1 MYTEIELTTSP
12 GENLI
17 NITEKIR
24 QVVRDSNIQEGLCVL
39 FVPHTTAG
47 ITINSAMD
55 VATLKDIVSEMHRLI
70 PTRVDF
76 HHNYDT
82 PADAAGHIKSTL
94 VGNNVSLLVV
104 GGELL
109 LGNSQ
114 SVLFFEFDG
123 PRSRHVFVSVLP
135 DSR

>member
-1 MYTEIELTTSP
+1 MYTKIELTTSP
-12 GENLI
+12 GENLL

-24 QVVRDSNIQEGLCVL
+24 QVVHDSTIQEGLCVL

-55 VATLKDIVSEMHRLI
+55 MATLDDIVSEMHRLI
-70 PTRVDF
+70 PIRVDF
-76 HHNYDT
+76 HHIYDT

-123 PRSRHVFVSVLP
+123 PRSRHVFVRVLP